1 MWFHPAVEF
10 VPMFFSQST
19 KFSAQICSN
28 QKVLLSPF
36 LLPEKLFCVQPVEN
50 VHFRKT
56 STYLW
61 TERSFQLAGQQSVSQ
76 RRQTAVKKRG
86 LVCVIALLS
95 LTLQHLTELV
105 ASTKG
110 HLK

>member
-1 MWFHPAVEF
+1 
-10 VPMFFSQST
+10 MFFSQSA

-28 QKVLLSPF
+28 QKVVSSPF
-36 LLPEKLFCVQPVEN
+36 SLPETLFGVRPVEN

-56 STYLW
+56 SPYLW
-61 TERSFQLAGQQSVSQ
+61 TERSFSVGQQSVSQSVSQ
-76 RRQTAVKKRG
+76 RRQTAVKKED
-86 LVCVIALLS
+86 LCVIALLS